1 MWVEI
6 FSNRVDRESWFNSTP
21 RDKKSI
27 WSGPLGDRK
36 PPRPITLWP
45 AIELMDLPR
54 PEGRVPDRS
63 PRRQAEENP
72 QPALGR
78 RHSSING
85 PLLTTWSYFWRSQ
98 TALRTRVCCVGRPSH
113 ENSGLLRGPAVTW
126 TQARLNWCS
135 HSVPRRLWTARP
147 SDRTL
152 QSKWVKSARVMK
164 RKERLNDRYKFKDMK
179 EAKGRPS
186 ARGRWV
192 RERTWAGGGGA
203 EGWESP

>member
-1 MWVEI
+1 MIDTNTWNLFFGGGQGVGWDI
-6 FSNRVDRESWFNSTP
+6 LRVDRESWFNSTP

-45 AIELMDLPR
+45 VIELMDLLR

-85 PLLTTWSYFWRSQ
+85 PLLTT
-98 TALRTRVCCVGRPSH
+98 
-113 ENSGLLRGPAVTW
+113 
-126 TQARLNWCS
+126 
-135 HSVPRRLWTARP
+135 
-147 SDRTL
+147 
-152 QSKWVKSARVMK
+152 
-164 RKERLNDRYKFKDMK
+164 
-179 EAKGRPS
+179 
-186 ARGRWV
+186 
-192 RERTWAGGGGA
+192 
-203 EGWESP
+203 